1 MTITLKTSNGMLL
14 ECVKRYHDAP
24 TVDVPGVPCE
34 ACKRPLSV
42 RGLRCKETKP
52 DTFEAE
58 AVCADCQASAG
69 TLIVTMGSIFGAE
82 EDARVL
88 GGPWKVY

>member
-1 MTITLKTSNGMLL
+1 MRIILRNAKGAEF
-14 ECVKRYHDAP
+14 ECIKRYHDAP

-42 RGLRCKETKP
+42 RGKGARETER
-52 DTFEAE
+52 DVYEAE
-58 AVCADCQASAG
+58 AVCADCSATAG
-69 TLIVTMGSIFGAE
+69 RLIVTLGSIFGAE
-82 EDARVL
+82 EDARVT